1 MDYLKRLLVGKP
13 LKSAENDEHKLTRFA
28 ALALLSSDALSS
40 IAYGTEQIV
49 VVLVALS
56 AAAIWYSL
64 PIAAFVIILLISLT
78 LSYRQIIHAYPH
90 GGGAYVVSSE
100 NLGKNAGLI
109 SGGSLLIDYM
119 LTVAVS
125 VSAGAEAI
133 TSAVPA
139 LYGRQVAISV
149 TIVLLLMMLNLRG
162 LRESASF
169 LLFPVY
175 TFILVISLLI
185 VVGLYNIV
193 TGAVPLQA
201 TALPGAAVPGVSIAL
216 ILRAFSSGSS
226 SLTGVEAISNAVPF
240 FKKPR
245 AKNAAATLT
254 MMALILGFF
263 FVGITFINYWYGIVP
278 EKEVTVLSQI
288 GKAVFGHGILYYVL
302 QFATALILAVAAN
315 TGFSAF
321 PVLAYNLA
329 KDKFMPHMYQDR
341 GDRLGYSNGII
352 TLALGSI
359 VLLFIFHG
367 STERLIPLYSIG
379 VFIPFALS
387 QTGMVVKW
395 KKEGKRWLSKS
406 IANITGAF
414 ISYAIIAILFVYRLG
429 DIWPFFII
437 MPIVMF
443 IFYKIHDHYKKVA
456 EQLRLENDAKL
467 HDYDGNTVLVLVGN
481 VTRVNIGALNYARS
495 IGDYVVAM
503 HVSLD
508 EDVEKEKEIEAEFK
522 KHFPDVRFSIVHSSY
537 RSIENPIIRY
547 VDIVSKN
554 AAKQNYTTT
563 VLIPQFVPNRRW
575 QNILHNQTSLR
586 LRLRLSWRENIVVS
600 TYSYHL
606 KK

>member
-1 MDYLKRLLVGKP
+1 MEYLKRLLVGRP
-13 LKSAENDEHKLTRFA
+13 LKSDENDGQKLSRFS

-56 AAAIWYSL
+56 TAAIWYSL

-78 LSYRQIIHAYPH
+78 LSYRQVIHAYPH

-100 NLGKNAGLI
+100 NLGEKAGLI
-109 SGGSLLIDYM
+109 AGGSLLVDYM

-133 TSAVPA
+133 TSAVPM
-139 LYGRQVAISV
+139 LYGHQVAISV
-149 TIVLLLMMLNLRG
+149 TIVVLIMMLNLRG
-162 LRESASF
+162 LRESATF
-169 LLFPVY
+169 LMVPVY
-175 TFILVISLLI
+175 TFIAVISLLI
-185 VVGLYNIV
+185 VVGLFKIV
-193 TGAVPLQA
+193 TGMEPLSA
-201 TALPGAAVPGVSIAL
+201 TSLPGAAVPGVSIAL

-240 FKKPR
+240 FKTPR
-245 AKNAAATLT
+245 AKNAAGTLVL
-254 MMALILGFF
+254 MSAILGFF

-278 EKEVTVLSQI
+278 TEEVTVLAQV
-288 GKAVFGHGILYYVL
+288 GQAVFGNGVFFYIL

-321 PVLAYNLA
+321 PILAYNLS
-329 KDKFMPHMYQDR
+329 KDKFMPHLYQDR
-341 GDRLGYSNGII
+341 GDRLGYSNGIM
-352 TLALGSI
+352 TLAFGSI
-359 VLLFIFHG
+359 LLLFIFQG
-367 STERLIPLYSIG
+367 STERLIPLYAIG

-387 QTGMVVKW
+387 QTGMVIKW
-395 KKEGKRWLSKS
+395 RKEGKRWLTKS
-406 IANITGAF
+406 IANIVGAT
-414 ISYAIIAILFVYRLG
+414 ISYAIIAILFIYRLD

-437 MPIVMF
+437 MPILLF
-443 IFYKIHDHYKKVA
+443 IFYKIRDHYKKVA
-456 EQLRLENDAKL
+456 EQLRLENEVKL
-467 HDYDGNTVLVLVGN
+467 HCYEGNTVIVLVGN
-481 VTRVNIGALNYARS
+481 VTQVNVGALNYARS

-508 EDVEKEKEIEAEFK
+508 ENIEKEKEIKAEF
-522 KHFPDVRFSIVHSSY
+522 HQYFPDVRFSVVHSVY
-537 RSIENPIIRY
+537 RSIENPVIRY
-547 VDIVSKN
+547 VDVVSKQ
-554 AAKQNYTTT
+554 ARKHNYTTT
-563 VLIPQFVPNRRW
+563 VIIPQFVPKHRW

-586 LRLRLSWRENIVVS
+586 LRFRLSWREHIIVS

>member
-139 LYGRQVAISV
+139 LYGHQVAISV

-201 TALPGAAVPGVSIAL
+201 TALPGAAVPGVSVAL

>member
-64 PIAAFVIILLISLT
+64 PITAFVIILLISLT

-139 LYGRQVAISV
+139 LYGHQVAISV

>member
-139 LYGRQVAISV
+139 LYGHQVAISV

-201 TALPGAAVPGVSIAL
+201 TALPGAAVPGVSIAS

-508 EDVEKEKEIEAEFK
+508 EDVEKEKEIESEFK

>member
-139 LYGRQVAISV
+139 LYGHQVAISV

-201 TALPGAAVPGVSIAL
+201 TALPGAVVPGVSIAL

-522 KHFPDVRFSIVHSSY
+522 KHFPGVRFSIVHSSY

-586 LRLRLSWRENIVVS
+586 LRLRLSWRENIVIS

>member
-1 MDYLKRLLVGKP
+1 MEYLKRLLVGKP
-13 LKSAENDEHKLTRFA
+13 LRSAENDEQKLTRFA

-49 VVLVALS
+49 VVLIALS

-64 PIAAFVIILLISLT
+64 PIAVFVIVLLVSLT

-90 GGGAYVVSSE
+90 GGGAYVVSSQ
-100 NLGKNAGLI
+100 NLGEKAGLVA
-109 SGGSLLIDYM
+109 GGSLLIDYM

-133 TSAVPA
+133 TSAIPA
-139 LYGRQVAISV
+139 LYGHQVALSV
-149 TIVLLLMMLNLRG
+149 VIVLLIMMMNLRG
-162 LRESASF
+162 LRESATF
-169 LLFPVY
+169 LMVPVY
-175 TFILVISLLI
+175 TFIALITLLI
-185 VVGLYNIV
+185 IVGLFNIV
-193 TGAVPLQA
+193 TGMAPLQA
-201 TALPGAAVPGVSIAL
+201 TAVPGAVVPGISIAL
-216 ILRAFSSGSS
+216 LLRAFSSGSS

-254 MMALILGFF
+254 LMAIILGFF
-263 FVGITFINYWYGIVP
+263 FAGITFINYWYGIVP
-278 EKEVTVLSQI
+278 EQEVTVLSQI
-288 GKAVFGHGILYYVL
+288 GQAVFGHGVLFYML
-302 QFATALILAVAAN
+302 QFTTALILAVAAN

-352 TLALGSI
+352 TLAAGSI
-359 VLLFIFHG
+359 LLLFIFQG

-387 QTGMVVKW
+387 QTGMVIKWRKDGKGWLVKS
-395 KKEGKRWLSKS
+395 L
-406 IANITGAF
+406 ANIVGAA
-414 ISYAIIAILFVYRLG
+414 ISYSIIGILFVFRLA

-437 MPIVMF
+437 MPILLF

-456 EQLRLENDAKL
+456 EQLRLEEEAQL
-467 HDYDGNTVLVLVGN
+467 HTYDGNTVIVLVGN
-481 VTRVNIGALNYARS
+481 VTRVNVGALNYARS
-495 IGDYVVAM
+495 IGDHVVAM

-508 EDVEKEKEIEAEFK
+508 EDVQKEKEIEAEFK
-522 KHFPDVRFSIVHSSY
+522 KNFPDVRFSVIHSSY

-547 VDIVSKN
+547 VDFVSKQ
-554 AAKQNYTTT
+554 ARKHNYTTT
-563 VLIPQFVPNRRW
+563 VIIPQFVPKHRW
-575 QNILHNQTSLR
+575 QNVLHNQTSLR
-586 LRLRLSWRENIVVS
+586 LRFRLSWREHIVVG